1 MLLHSTVYYTIILE
15 TCEGKTPRWRKI
27 VRSLPDDRQDDYNGA
42 MNLDPSWSLNR
53 VRIVDLPG
61 LHLPDDVKGKVAY
74 ELVSAERF
82 TQLIR
87 ERSDILE
94 LDPTGSDHSLHLGI
108 ESCFRSRK
116 SAVRTAAFDIVHLLG
131 RSLGYILLTLKRG
144 DPVNRAAR
152 PEWDEYHWQHWSG
165 IQHVWLGGGLTSGQ
179 LGTELARHANHT
191 LRAAGMYDLVLRV
204 SPYGVALPL
213 VGAARHTPPGF
224 DAAVVLDFGSSMIK
238 SAIVAFARDRLARVR
253 RLPSRPSGW
262 APVSELDQPNPEA
275 VQDLI
280 SSMVS
285 IIANTWVQGRAEG
298 QTLAGTIPVCIAA
311 YVADG
316 NPMRAQA
323 GVYMQTRVVAD
334 NLEDAL
340 GKMVSSQ
347 LGKAVRVKLLHD
359 GTAAAAVYSG
369 VPRCAVVT
377 LGTALGIGFPDAET
391 GLRPLASG
399 FELF

>member
-1 MLLHSTVYYTIILE
+1 MPGGRHN
-15 TCEGKTPRWRKI
+15 
-27 VRSLPDDRQDDYNGA
+27 DYNGV

-61 LHLPDDVKGKVAY
+61 IDLAADVKGKTAY
-74 ELVSAERF
+74 EMVSAERF

-94 LDPTGSDHSLHLGI
+94 LDPTQSDHSLHLGLQA
-108 ESCFRSRK
+108 CFRSRK
-116 SAVRTAAFDIVHLLG
+116 RAVRTAAFDIIRVLG
-131 RSLGYILLTLKRG
+131 RNLGYILLALKRG

-152 PEWDEYHWQHWSG
+152 PEWDEFHWQHWSG
-165 IQHVWLGGGLTSGQ
+165 IQRVWLGGGLTSGH
-179 LGTELARHANHT
+179 LGTELARQANHT
-191 LRAAGMYDLVLRV
+191 LREADMYDLLLRV
-204 SPYGVALPL
+204 SAYGVALPL
-213 VGAARHTPPGF
+213 IGAARHAPPGF
-224 DAAVVLDFGSSMIK
+224 DAAVVLDFGGSMIK
-238 SAIVAFARDRLARVR
+238 SAVVAFARDRLSRVR

-262 APVSELDQPNPEA
+262 AALSELDQPNPEA
-275 VQDLI
+275 ARDLI

-285 IIANTWVQGRAEG
+285 IIANTWVQGQTEG
-298 QTLAGTIPVCIAA
+298 QTQAGTIPMCIAA

-323 GVYMQTRVVAD
+323 GVYIQTHLVAD

-340 GKMVSSQ
+340 GNLVSSK

-369 VPRCAVVT
+369 VPNCAVIT
-377 LGTALGIGFPDAET
+377 LGTALGIGFPSAET

-399 FELF
+399 FELC